1 MLATVNSATIQGTES
16 IATAVDVHVD
26 AADALPSFT
35 IVGKPDGMCREARD
49 RVRAAI
55 LSSGLEWPQRRI
67 TVNIDGSAGAP
78 LSSSMDLPIA
88 VGVLAAS
95 EQLAAEV
102 FDGLTFFGEMGLDGR
117 IPSSRGALS
126 LGDSQI
132 PKANALVVPFDDA
145 AAVQSLVKQAG
156 KPTVVLPAS
165 DLRSLVES
173 LRSKSGWAK
182 IPQHQSLVVDQPNV
196 VDVICDPIARHA
208 ADVAAA
214 GGHHLLIAGPAASGR
229 SKIAQ
234 LAHGLLPDLTDEQAR
249 EVASVWSA
257 AGAGNKVHVR
267 PPWRAPHHTAT
278 TTSLIGGGTAHMR
291 PGEFSLAHHG
301 VLCLQDIGE
310 FTPIALDAIR
320 FVLREGT
327 VRVARDRSSVS
338 LPASFQ
344 LVATMNHCPCGR
356 APEQCRCSENARQRY
371 RRRLAGPLMGQL
383 DLRISISRSIQDKR
397 AFDTTETAS
406 AGTARVARARD
417 LAAERTALNADLP
430 DGILHDVMPVVPGAA
445 KKLRSLLNS
454 GHLNSRGAASVKRVA
469 LTLCDL
475 AGEEPVLT
483 KERLEEACRLRP
495 SLCDMA
501 CSQT

>member
-1 MLATVNSATIQGTES
+1 MLATVDTATIQGAAS
-16 IATAVDVHVD
+16 VPATVDVCVD

-95 EQLAAEV
+95 EQLAAEA
-102 FDGLTFFGEMGLDGR
+102 FAGLMFFGEMSLDGR

-126 LGDSQI
+126 LGDSPI
-132 PKANALVVPFDDA
+132 PKVNALVVPFDDA
-145 AAVQSLVKQAG
+145 TAVQSLVKQAG

-173 LRSKSGWAK
+173 LRNQSDWAK
-182 IPQHQSLVVDQPNV
+182 VPQHQSLVVDQPKV
-196 VDVICDPIARHA
+196 VDVICDPIARQA
-208 ADVAAA
+208 AEVAAA
-214 GGHHLLIAGPAASGR
+214 GGHHLLIAGPAASSR
-229 SKIAQ
+229 FEIAQ
-234 LAHGLLPDLTDEQAR
+234 FVHGLLPDLTDGQAR

-257 AGAGNKVHVR
+257 AGAGNEVRVR

-310 FTPIALDAIR
+310 FTPFALDAIR
-320 FVLREGT
+320 FALREST
-327 VRVARDRSSVS
+327 VRVARGQSSVS

-344 LVATMNHCPCGR
+344 LVATMNQCPCGR
-356 APEQCRCSENARQRY
+356 APERCRCSENARQRY
-371 RRRLAGPLMGQL
+371 RQRLAGPLVDQL
-383 DLRISISRSIQDKR
+383 DLRISISHSIQDKR
-397 AFDTTETAS
+397 PLDTTETAS
-406 AGTARVARARD
+406 AGADRVARARD

-430 DGILHDVMPVVPGAA
+430 NGILRDVMPVVPGAA
-445 KKLRSLLNS
+445 KTLRSLLNS
-454 GHLNSRGAASVKRVA
+454 GQMNSRGAASAKRVA

-483 KERLEEACRLRP
+483 KERLEEACRLRS
-495 SLCDMA
+495 SLCDLA
-501 CSQT
+501 RPQA